1 MNQIWILRNMVFFI
15 KIIRNINN
23 FLVTTV
29 FNGSQIILSDR
40 VLLTFVL
47 KLSKYILL
55 TQKGHISIKARKKCL
70 PLEEM
75 QPLVYSIYSFQ
86 LIVAYILNYTLT
98 SYISYFCRTD
108 IVPFP

>member
-1 MNQIWILRNMVFFI
+1 MVFFI

-70 PLEEM
+70 PSEEM
-75 QPLVYSIYSFQ
+75 QPLVYNIYSFQ
-86 LIVAYILNYTLT
+86 LIVAYILNYTST